1 MKRFKVGDVVF
12 ISNAKFKAGDPWYT
26 VTTGELM
33 TVLTVDDDCYRLK
46 WKRGGSTMR
55 SAMRWSIEN
64 AHKGDLTLWTKSNW
78 CRVFIGFME
87 MQK

>member
-1 MKRFKVGDVVF
+1 MKRFKIGDVVF
-12 ISNAKFKAGDPWYT
+12 ISNAKFKAGNPWYT

-33 TVLTVDDDCYRLK
+33 TVFAVDDGCYRLK
-46 WKRGGSTMR
+46 WKRGRSTMR
-55 SAMRWSIEN
+55 WTIKN
-64 AHKGDLTLWTKSNW
+64 AHEGDLTLWTKSNW